1 MIETSSDQGRRAAPT
16 YPAEKVRQGDIVL
29 RRRWQR
35 IVFIAGLVGCGLV
48 ALFAPV
54 FLR

>member
-1 MIETSSDQGRRAAPT
+1 MTEASREHTESVAPN
-16 YPAEKVRQGDIVL
+16 YPADKARQGDIVL
-29 RRRWQR
+29 RKRWQR

>member
-1 MIETSSDQGRRAAPT
+1 MTETWAERGEPVAAT
-16 YPAEKVRQGDIVL
+16 YPADKARQGDIVL
-29 RRRWQR
+29 RKRWQR